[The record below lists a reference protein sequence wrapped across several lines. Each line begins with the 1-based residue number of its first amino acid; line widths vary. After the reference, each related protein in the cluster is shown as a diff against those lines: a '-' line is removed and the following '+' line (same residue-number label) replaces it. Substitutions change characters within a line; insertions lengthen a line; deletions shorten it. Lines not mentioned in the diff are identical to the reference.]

1 MSHSNNAPRPRLH
14 TLLPSLSAIVLLSL
28 CSECLTPFALIGNYN
43 GKFDVVY
50 MSSDMPIHGVLET
63 RTSGKRLISIPP
75 LRL

>member
-1 MSHSNNAPRPRLH
+1 MRPGRGSLP
-14 TLLPSLSAIVLLSL
+14 PSLSSVVPLSR

-63 RTSGKRLISIPP
+63 RA
-75 LRL
+75 